1 MPILTAGLIVVIASA
16 IVMPVSAITPPYPG
30 SIYIKDVTVGN
41 SSDPLNY
48 NSGGVRILL
57 TPQGDSVGMWWNGA
71 WALSYFTI
79 ESWESQTGKF
89 WPYHWRSRESVA
101 TEIKYHCWIFDT
113 TSRVTTISFNDGWMC
128 D

>member
-30 SIYIKDVTVGN
+30 SIYIKDVTAGN

-71 WALSYFTI
+71 WALI
-79 ESWESQTGKF
+79 LL
-89 WPYHWRSRESVA
+89 H
-101 TEIKYHCWIFDT
+101 D
-113 TSRVTTISFNDGWMC
+113 
-128 D
+128 